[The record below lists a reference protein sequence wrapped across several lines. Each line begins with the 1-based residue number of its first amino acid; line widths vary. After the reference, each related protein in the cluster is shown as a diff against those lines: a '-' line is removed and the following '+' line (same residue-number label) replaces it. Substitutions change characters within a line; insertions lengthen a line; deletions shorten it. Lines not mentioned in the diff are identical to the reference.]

1 MLIRK
6 TITTPF
12 ADLYMLITLTSD
24 IGWQD
29 YLVGAAKGRILQAI
43 PGAGIADVSHQL
55 TPFNYP
61 QAAYVCQNAFKN
73 FPDFT
78 YHIVLVN
85 LFETKP
91 KQLLLAF
98 HNNQYLLCAD
108 NGLLTMITETR
119 PELVIGLPFQL
130 GRVIDTL
137 HCIDVFAAAI
147 AALAAGNKLETIG
160 EPDTAFTEKT
170 PIKPSVGPDWMEA
183 HVIFIDH
190 FENVVLD
197 VTRDNFDEVRKG
209 RNFRIEFRNK
219 QFINQLS
226 QTYADAAHGDALALF
241 NAAGYLEIS
250 INKGNAAGLLGLN
263 SFVEQASNSYLQNRL
278 FYNTVKIFFY

>member
-1 MLIRK
+1 
-6 TITTPF
+6 
-12 ADLYMLITLTSD
+12 MLITLTSD

-29 YLVGAAKGRILQAI
+29 YLVGAAKGRILQAM
-43 PGAGIADVSHQL
+43 PGANLADVSHQL

-73 FPDFT
+73 FPAFT
-78 YHIVLVN
+78 YHIILVN

-119 PELVIGLPFQL
+119 PELVLGLPFQPD
-130 GRVIDTL
+130 RVIDTL
-137 HCIDVFAAAI
+137 HCIDVFTNVI
-147 AALAAGNKLETIG
+147 KALAAGNKLETIG
-160 EPDTAFTEKT
+160 EPDIAFTEKT

-197 VTRDNFDEVRKG
+197 VTRDNFEDVRKG

-263 SFVEQASNSYLQNRL
+263 SFVEQASNNYLQNRL